1 MDSLDAQL
9 RWGAKRDAMFQKINK
24 LNARTMVL
32 PQRAKVRFRVRP
44 GEVTREEF
52 GSWMGAVAPESGA
65 VNEFRT
71 KMYQSELRGLQNRIK
86 MNLPAE
92 RTNRIVTRATFP
104 ADPPAY
110 PGIQLFFQNTVDQSP
125 LPGLRGGALTQ
136 LPPTAREYRRVEDTV
151 RKNLRQQVTDIT
163 AMRAGQP
170 FPAPPTQVLTALDE
184 AKLQI
189 ATGIEMV
196 AQQLLRGI
204 YTTDILRDLTTVS
217 TAIARN
223 APLMDAPALSELLRY
238 VSDMAQVLRANAK
251 NTGKEVAEENLLVFD
266 DDAMGFF
273 DPFGNLNAPGAQPR
287 DLDKG
292 VKVSQKTAEA
302 IYARVEALA
311 DFLKKQFSVAER
323 PIPERIQVARASLP
337 SLGTNIDRK
346 SYPAEVRK
354 RLNLEETQ
362 RAQADAPTAVGELIP
377 ADAPP
382 APAVPTLD
390 VGELAGLDLPSAMRP
405 APERSAPFEDI
416 PADEERRAQIMAE
429 IDSLFARANEARRE
443 GDRDTEEEI
452 VQQAFELF
460 MREGM
465 EDDARALASRARRRG
480 LYVGVSPAS
489 ASSASAA
496 APAPAPA
503 PAPASQFPQTIR
515 VTMDDLA
522 GIRSIF
528 ANELGSDPVPSSK
541 IPRNS
546 DAVKQINAF
555 LKENGSKKK
564 INSGKGTV
572 SFAQVKQKLSEAN
585 MVVVDEAGDEIA
597 VSEIP
602 I

>member
-9 RWGAKRDAMFQKINK
+9 RWGAKRDAVFQKINK
-24 LNARTMVL
+24 LNARNMVL
-32 PQRAKVRFRVRP
+32 PQRAKVKFRVRP

-86 MNLPAE
+86 MNLPKE
-92 RTNRIVTRATFP
+92 RTNRIITRATFP
-104 ADPPAY
+104 ANPPAH

-136 LPPTAREYRRVEDTV
+136 LPPTAREYRRVEETV
-151 RKNLRQQVTDIT
+151 RKNLRQQVTDLT

-170 FPAPPTQVLTALDE
+170 LPAPPTQVLTALDE

-189 ATGIEMV
+189 ATGIETV

-204 YTTDILRDLTTVS
+204 YTTEILRDLTTVS
-217 TAIARN
+217 TTIARN

-273 DPFGNLNAPGAQPR
+273 DIYGNQNAPGAQPR

-302 IYARVEALA
+302 IYTRVEALA

-346 SYPAEVRK
+346 SYPADVKK

-362 RAQADAPTAVGELIP
+362 RAQANAPPAMGELIP
-377 ADAPP
+377 AEAPTQR
-382 APAVPTLD
+382 VPILN
-390 VGELAGLDLPSAMRP
+390 VEELAGLEGTLGAPRPDPFVGLPTDDAGM
-405 APERSAPFEDI
+405 EQLT
-416 PADEERRAQIMAE
+416 DEERRTRLMAE
-429 IDSLFARANEARRE
+429 ADRLLALANEANRE
-443 GDRDTEEEI
+443 GDAENEEEF
-452 VQQAFELF
+452 VQQAFEL
-460 MREGM
+460 MIEAGM
-465 EDDARALASRARRRG
+465 EDDARALASKGRRRG
-480 LYVGVSPAS
+480 FDIGVRT
-489 ASSASAA
+489 ASSSAASAA
-496 APAPAPA
+496 APAPL
-503 PAPASQFPQTIR
+503 PASQFPQTVR

-522 GIRSIF
+522 RIRSAF
-528 ANELGSDPVPSSK
+528 AEGLGSDPTDESV

-546 DAVKQINAF
+546 EAIKTINDF
-555 LKENGSKKK
+555 LKANGVRK
-564 INSGKGTV
+564 INSGKGNV
-572 SFAQVKQKLSEAN
+572 SFAQVKQKLSDAN
-585 MVVVDEAGDEIA
+585 FVVVDEAGDEVA
-597 VSEIP
+597 VSELDF
-602 I
+602 